1 MDQAEDPSEEL
12 VYDKGEQPDANDQ
25 GHCQYGC
32 RNPFLARRPGHAPEL
47 GNDAADE
54 ISACHLLSRSFL
66 LFVHQRITSQ
76 NWQGGQDSNLQQLVL
91 ETRTLPIE
99 LPPSTFVSGF
109 VASARAKK
117 MLHRVSRC
125 GLWHRQKRQYLR
137 SSNRSVVFCLFFCVL

>member
-99 LPPSTFVSGF
+99 LPPY
-109 VASARAKK
+109 
-117 MLHRVSRC
+117 RVSRC